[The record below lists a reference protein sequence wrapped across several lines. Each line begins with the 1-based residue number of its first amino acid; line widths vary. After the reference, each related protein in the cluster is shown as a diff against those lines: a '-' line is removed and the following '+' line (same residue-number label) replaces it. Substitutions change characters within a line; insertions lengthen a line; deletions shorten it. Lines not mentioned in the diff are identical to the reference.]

1 MRYTDVA
8 IVGGGLAGSTAAAM
22 LGRAGVPALLIDP
35 HPVYPPELRCEKLG
49 GEQLELLRKTGLA
62 DATLRAT
69 TLDGEVW
76 EARFGYVVC
85 QKPSDQHGVMYDT
98 LVNTVRAQI
107 PPGVETICA
116 KASAVTVS
124 SERQRIVLSNGEE
137 ISARL
142 VVMANGLNVGLRYTL
157 GIKRHVVSE
166 CHSITLGFNVEPV
179 GRAAFD
185 FPALT
190 YWPKWSSARMA
201 YLSIFPIN
209 GAMRANL
216 MVYRD
221 MTDPWLSEFRQAPE
235 ETMLAMMPGLRGMMG
250 EFRVSGPVKI
260 RPADL
265 YVTEGHLQ
273 PGIVLVG
280 DAFSTSCP
288 AAGTGTT
295 KVFTDVERLCN
306 VYIPQWLATDG
317 MDAGKIAE
325 FYSDPE
331 KVECEARC
339 LAKAYHLRSLST
351 DNGLS
356 WRAQRWARFIV
367 RLSQGTWRAIRGR
380 PSIGSMPRRLTAKQ
394 PAHPGH
400 GGLAQADQL
409 IPGLLMPA
417 RLDEEAPGLIPEPG
431 TSAEVWSGGRESTP
445 HVQFAEPS
453 PGHRAAPTR

>member
-1 MRYTDVA
+1 MIVPPAQGQGMRYTDVA

-22 LGRAGVPALLIDP
+22 LGRAGVSALMVDP
-35 HPVYPPELRCEKLG
+35 HTVYPPELRCEKLG
-49 GEQLELLRKTGLA
+49 GDQLDLLRKTGLA
-62 DATLRAT
+62 EATLRAT

-76 EARFGYVVC
+76 EARFGYVVAK
-85 QKPSDQHGVMYDT
+85 KPSDQHGVLYDA

-107 PPGVETICA
+107 PADVETICA
-116 KASAVTVS
+116 KASAIANS
-124 SERQRIVLSNGEE
+124 QERQKVVLSTGVA

-142 VVMANGLNVGLRYTL
+142 VVLANGLNVGLRHTL
-157 GIKRHVVSE
+157 GIQRRVISE
-166 CHSITLGFNVEPV
+166 CHSVTLGFNVAPV

-190 YWPKWSSARMA
+190 YWPKRSSSRMA
-201 YLSIFPIN
+201 YLSVFPIG

-221 MTDPWLSEFRQAPE
+221 MTDPWLSGFRRAPE
-235 ETMLAMMPGLRGMMG
+235 QAMLALMPGLQDMMG
-250 EFRVSGPVKI
+250 EFKVIGPVKI

-265 YVTEGHLQ
+265 CVAEGHIQ

-306 VYIPQWLATDG
+306 VYIPSWLATDG
-317 MDAGKIAE
+317 MDVQKIAE
-325 FYSDPE
+325 FYNDPV
-331 KVECEARC
+331 KTACETRS

-356 WRAQRWARFIV
+356 WRAQRWARFVV
-367 RLSQGTWRAIRGR
+367 RLTQGTRRSIRKR
-380 PSIGSMPRRLTAKQ
+380 ILVKSNPRNLAGNT

-400 GGLAQADQL
+400 GRLA
-409 IPGLLMPA
+409 
-417 RLDEEAPGLIPEPG
+417 
-431 TSAEVWSGGRESTP
+431 
-445 HVQFAEPS
+445 
-453 PGHRAAPTR
+453 

>member
-22 LGRAGVPALLIDP
+22 LGRAGVPAVMIDP
-35 HPVYPPELRCEKLG
+35 HTAYPPELRCEKLG
-49 GEQLELLRKTGLA
+49 GEQLDLLRKTGLA

-76 EARFGYVVC
+76 EARFGYVVAR
-85 QKPSDQHGVMYDT
+85 KPSDQHGVMYDT
-98 LVNTVRAQI
+98 LVNTVRGQI
-107 PPGVETICA
+107 PPDVETIHA
-116 KASAVTVS
+116 KASAIS
-124 SERQRIVLSNGEE
+124 SSPERQKIVLSNGEE

-142 VVMANGLNVGLRYTL
+142 VVLANGLNVGLRHTL
-157 GIKRHVVSE
+157 GIRRHIISE
-166 CHSITLGFNVEPV
+166 CHSVTLGFNVEPV
-179 GRAAFD
+179 GRAAFA

-190 YWPKWSSARMA
+190 YWPKRSTSRMA
-201 YLSIFPIN
+201 YLSIFPVN

-221 MTDPWLSEFRQAPE
+221 MTDPWLPGFRQAPE
-235 ETMLAMMPGLRGMMG
+235 QAMRALMPGLPGMMG
-250 EFRVSGPVKI
+250 EFKVIGPIKI

-265 YVTEGHLQ
+265 CVTEGHTQ

-317 MDAGKIAE
+317 MDAEKITA
-325 FYSDPE
+325 FYHDPV
-331 KVECEARC
+331 KTACDARC
-339 LAKAYHLRSLST
+339 LAKAYHLRSLSI
-351 DNGLS
+351 DNSLS

-367 RLSQGTWRAIRGR
+367 RWSQGVLRPIRGR
-380 PSIGSMPRRLTAKQ
+380 LAVGSSPRNLAAKG
-394 PAHPGH
+394 AHPGH
-400 GGLAQADQL
+400 G
-409 IPGLLMPA
+409 
-417 RLDEEAPGLIPEPG
+417 R
-431 TSAEVWSGGRESTP
+431 
-445 HVQFAEPS
+445 FA
-453 PGHRAAPTR
+453 

>member
-35 HPVYPPELRCEKLG
+35 HTAYPPELRCEKLG
-49 GEQLELLRKTGLA
+49 GEQLDLLRRTGLA

-76 EARFGYVVC
+76 EARFGYVVSK
-85 QKPSDQHGVMYDT
+85 KPSDQHGVMYDT

-107 PPGVETICA
+107 PADVETIHA
-116 KASAVTVS
+116 KASAIANGP
-124 SERQRIVLSNGEE
+124 ERQKLVLSNGEE

-142 VVMANGLNVGLRYTL
+142 VVVANGLNVGLRHTL
-157 GIKRHVVSE
+157 GIRRHVVSE
-166 CHSITLGFNVEPV
+166 CHSVTLGFDIEPV

-190 YWPKWSSARMA
+190 YWPKRSSSRMA
-201 YLSIFPIN
+201 YLSVFPI
-209 GAMRANL
+209 GTAMRANL

-221 MTDPWLSEFRQAPE
+221 MTDPWLPAFRQVPE
-235 ETMLAMMPGLRGMMG
+235 QAMLDMMPGLQDMMG
-250 EFRVSGPVKI
+250 EFRVKGQVKI

-265 YVTEGHLQ
+265 CVSEGHLQ

-317 MDAGKIAE
+317 MAAGKIAE

-331 KVECEARC
+331 KTACEARSR
-339 LAKAYHLRSLST
+339 AKAYHLRSLSI

-367 RLSQGTWRAIRGR
+367 RLSQGLSRPIRQWFGV
-380 PSIGSMPRRLTAKQ
+380 GSAPRNLPAK
-394 PAHPGH
+394 PATHPGH
-400 GGLAQADQL
+400 G
-409 IPGLLMPA
+409 
-417 RLDEEAPGLIPEPG
+417 
-431 TSAEVWSGGRESTP
+431 S
-445 HVQFAEPS
+445 FA
-453 PGHRAAPTR
+453 